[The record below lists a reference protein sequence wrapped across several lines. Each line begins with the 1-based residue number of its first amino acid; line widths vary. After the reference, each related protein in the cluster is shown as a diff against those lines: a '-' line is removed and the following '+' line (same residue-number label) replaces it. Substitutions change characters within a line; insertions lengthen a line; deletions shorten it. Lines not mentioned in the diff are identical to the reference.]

1 MVATGVSVMD
11 PTPEQILKWGADY
24 GPYTLSGQYWRAIS
38 CAFVH
43 IGAIHLLLN
52 MWCLWNLGRL
62 MEKFLDPFVA
72 VAVYLF
78 TAAGASP
85 LRLACDLI
93 RARFGASRA
102 VFCTSV
108 GVVSCL
114 SFVAPNL
121 TPATVPSR

>member
-72 VAVYLF
+72 VAASFLSCPGPCS
-78 TAAGASP
+78 ARSALSP
-85 LRLACDLI
+85 LRPDC
-93 RARFGASRA
+93 RR
-102 VFCTSV
+102 
-108 GVVSCL
+108 
-114 SFVAPNL
+114 
-121 TPATVPSR
+121 